1 MSGKLTPDQSLT
13 QLRRGNERYV
23 AGWPD
28 HPNQSARRRREVSES
43 GQQPFAIILSCADS
57 RVPPEIIFDQGL
69 GDLFIIRVAG
79 NVLDDIILGT
89 IEYAVEHLHVPVI
102 MVLGHDKCGAI
113 TAAVQGVGVRNHI
126 QSLAEALRPAVEI
139 ARGQEGDVI
148 SNTIDANV
156 HQSVVTLQASEP
168 VLAQARSAGQIQ
180 IVGARYNLDTGEVKI
195 IPLAIRS
202 EATP

>member
-1 MSGKLTPDQSLT
+1 MSDKLTPDQALT
-13 QLRRGNERYV
+13 QLRRGNERFV

-28 HPNQSARRRREVSES
+28 HPNQSAQRRREVSES

-89 IEYAVEHLHVPVI
+89 IEYAVEHMHVPVI
-102 MVLGHDKCGAI
+102 IVLGHDKCGAV

-139 ARGQEGDVI
+139 ARGQAGDVI
-148 SNTIDANV
+148 SNAIDANV
-156 HQSVVTLQASEP
+156 NQAVVTLKASEP
-168 VLAQARSAGQIQ
+168 VLAQATRAGQIQ

-195 IPLAIRS
+195 SA
-202 EATP
+202 